1 MVKSAIFKTIMP
13 RLSIKY
19 ALVEVLGFVSNMPR
33 SIPDMPRQGNRGIF
47 DSRATEAYLI
57 ARPTFI
63 SRLLVLLG
71 VILVPVLHGRCF
83 RSVFR
88 NESTITTGAYSS
100 TLREFHACWLSAMRH
115 SRTRLKKNTLIEVS
129 A

>member
-1 MVKSAIFKTIMP
+1 MEKSAVFKTIIP

-19 ALVEVLGFVSNMPR
+19 ASVEVLGCVSNMPR
-33 SIPDMPRQGNRGIF
+33 SIPNMPRL
-47 DSRATEAYLI
+47 SPTEAYLI

-71 VILVPVLHGRCF
+71 VILVPVLMAAVFGQFSEIRAPSPPGRTHPRF
-83 RSVFR
+83 
-88 NESTITTGAYSS
+88 
-100 TLREFHACWLSAMRH
+100 
-115 SRTRLKKNTLIEVS
+115 KKNPRLLALSHAAKSYALKEKSTLIEVS